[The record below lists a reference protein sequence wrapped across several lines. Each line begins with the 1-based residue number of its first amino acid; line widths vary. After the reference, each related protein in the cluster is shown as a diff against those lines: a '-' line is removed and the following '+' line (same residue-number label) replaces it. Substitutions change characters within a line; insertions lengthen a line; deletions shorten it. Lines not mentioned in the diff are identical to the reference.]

1 MHNFAVIRKQNKGNC
16 MSKGTLKIHSENIL
30 PIIKKWLYTDKNIFL
45 RELVSNACDA
55 MSKLKI
61 LREEGKVSFNDE
73 ELRIDIEVKKDAKT
87 LTILD
92 TGIGMTAKEVEKYIA
107 QLAFSGAEEFV
118 KKYQKE
124 GEQEQMIGHFG
135 LGFYSSFMVSKE
147 VEIDTLSFTKSA
159 KAAHWS
165 CDGSPDYTLDEGS
178 RTERGTT
185 ITLHIAPDS
194 EDFLEEGHIREIL
207 LKHCRF
213 LPYPIYLNGKQ
224 INELEPLWI
233 KPASECTDQNYLDFY
248 RALYPLEPDPIFWIH
263 LNVDYPFHLKGIL
276 YFPKLNRRLDPNQS
290 SVHLYCNRVFV
301 SDSCKDLIPDYL
313 SVLRGVI
320 DSSDIPLNVSR
331 SNLQMDRTVR
341 QLSSHIS
348 KKVSDKLTSQ
358 WQSDRDAFVQKWP
371 DIEMIIKLG
380 VLQDDKFYDR
390 IKGCLVWKNSSQDW
404 TTLEEYLE
412 RHEDKKVFYHHDE
425 KQTTHFFEM
434 YKDKG
439 VEILFS
445 SSHLD
450 TPLMSFLEGKIEGVK
465 FQRLDGAV
473 DETILDKDREKIV
486 LDESGKT
493 EAIHTAN
500 FFKAQLDDTVAVEA
514 KSLTSDHVP
523 AFILITEEERRMR
536 DYFAL
541 SGQELPSRLGKNHT
555 LVVNTNNK
563 LVQAIPKLK
572 DQELAKGLVKQ
583 LYALS
588 LLSQRELD
596 PSDFSSFL
604 KRSSELLESLTTR
617 VVSE

>member
-1 MHNFAVIRKQNKGNC
+1 

-61 LREEGKVSFNDE
+61 LRDEGKVSFSDE

-147 VEIDTLSFTKSA
+147 VEIDTLSFAKSA

-194 EDFLEEGHIREIL
+194 EDFLEEGHLRDIL

-404 TTLEEYLE
+404 TTLEDYLE

-473 DETILDKDREKIV
+473 DETILDKEREKIV

-493 EAIHTAN
+493 EAVHTAN

-536 DYFAL
+536 DYFTL
-541 SGQELPSRLGKNHT
+541 SGQELPSRLGKKHT